1 VDAIFEPYFAARVQ
15 QFGRVGLT
23 AAPPEGFG
31 GPSFSGPNEARVFSA
46 VARGYGGVP
55 PGLIRPDA
63 ELVLQL
69 AFSELLAQPLLAVRG
84 PSVDMNNLSEAIEGD
99 VRTIMERALAAGGR
113 QPVSAH
119 GIVDATSRSWSQLRT
134 AGFQVWD

>member
-1 VDAIFEPYFAARVQ
+1 MDAAFEPYFAARVQ
-15 QFGRVGLT
+15 QIGREGIT

-31 GPSFSGPNEARVFSA
+31 QASFSRPNEARVFSA
-46 VARGYGGVP
+46 VARGYGTVAS
-55 PGLIRPDA
+55 GLIRPDA
-63 ELVLQL
+63 ELLLQL
-69 AFSELLAQPLLAVRG
+69 AFGELLAQPLLAVRG
-84 PSVDMNNLSEAIEGD
+84 PEVNMNNLSEVIEED
-99 VRTIMERALAAGGR
+99 VRTIMQRALAARGS